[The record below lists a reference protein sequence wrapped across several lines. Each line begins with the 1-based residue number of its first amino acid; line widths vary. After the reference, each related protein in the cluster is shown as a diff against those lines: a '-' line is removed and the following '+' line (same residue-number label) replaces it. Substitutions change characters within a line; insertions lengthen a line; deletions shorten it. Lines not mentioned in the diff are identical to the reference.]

1 MTALP
6 TPIRIGIIGLGYR
19 GRYLRQLLAQMPEA
33 NVVALA
39 DPALQDGDAQAYGA
53 RVYNRGVQ
61 DYERMLRQEALELVL
76 VAVPWQE
83 QIAIAQHCLEAGVHL
98 ALEIRGGDQ
107 LGEYTQLLEAQRT
120 GGLQVYPLENTLFM
134 RETMAIGCMVRAG
147 VLGQIVYMRGGYRHD
162 LRHILLGAQGQLGN
176 DAPESSWRSPIYA
189 QRNADLYPTHGL
201 APLWLYADLGRSD
214 TPTSL
219 VSLSS
224 APRGIDAC
232 LASRGQAPLG
242 QAIRTG
248 DVVTTHITT
257 ANGVLISL
265 THDTTLP
272 RPRSLDFE
280 VQGTRGIWQGDQRRI
295 YIEGES
301 EREQWQ
307 SDEPYIQQWEHP
319 LWQAWGAEALRIDAH
334 HSGMDYVMLRAALY
348 SLRGLAEYPA
358 SLSDLAGWC
367 AVTPLSERSI
377 AEGVAVPFAYP

>member
-1 MTALP
+1 MTMPFA
-6 TPIRIGIIGLGYR
+6 PIRMGIIGLGYR
-19 GRYLRQLLAQMPEA
+19 GRYLCRLLAQMPEA

-39 DPALQDGDAQAYGA
+39 DPALNEDDDLMPGA
-53 RVYNRGVQ
+53 AVYNRGPQ
-61 DYERMLRQEALELVL
+61 DYQRMLSLEGLELV
-76 VAVPWQE
+76 VIAVSWQE
-83 QIAIAQHCLEAGVHL
+83 QIKIAQHCLEAGVHL

-107 LGEYTQLLEAQRT
+107 LGEYTQLLEVQRT

-134 RETMAIGCMVRAG
+134 RETMAVGRMVRAG
-147 VLGQIVYMRGGYRHD
+147 VFGQIVCMRGGYRHD
-162 LRHILLGAQGQLGN
+162 LRHMLLSQQGQLGS
-176 DAPESSWRSPIYA
+176 DASESKWRAPIYT

-201 APLWLYADLGRSD
+201 APLWQYADLGRSD
-214 TPTSL
+214 MPESL
-219 VSLSS
+219 MSVSS
-224 APRGIDAC
+224 APRGIDAY
-232 LASRGQAPLG
+232 LQARGQTPLG
-242 QAIRTG
+242 HMIRTG

-319 LWQAWGAEALRIDAH
+319 LWQAWGAEALLIDAH
-334 HSGMDYVMLRAALY
+334 HSGMDYVMLRTALY

-377 AEGVAVPFAYP
+377 AEGVAVPFA